1 MRDVEQFLYKMKYV
15 FTWIEEDEIDTYN
28 ELYTD
33 DDITKFITWI
43 NKRYEELTN

>member
-1 MRDVEQFLYKMKYV
+1 MRDVEQFLNKMKYV
-15 FTWIEEDEIDTYN
+15 FTWIEENEIDTYN
-28 ELYTD
+28 ELYAD